1 MVNHWG
7 FSPTGCG
14 TCDCDSRGSVRYKH
28 ISYIFEIFY
37 TQILCVGSVQC
48 DQLTGQCQCAGPQV
62 EGRRCERCEENTR
75 TRHGDT
81 VRHCEPCPQCYNLVQ
96 VPTFCFQTPVDRIT

>member
-1 MVNHWG
+1 M
-7 FSPTGCG
+7 
-14 TCDCDSRGSVRYKH
+14 
-28 ISYIFEIFY
+28 
-37 TQILCVGSVQC
+37 CVCSVQC

-96 VPTFCFQTPVDRIT
+96 VRHITSCFTTSVDRYMR